1 MIGNFMD
8 YFMDNKNCSGS
19 GKTRNISRNE
29 KHSRSVVWVLLGGHK
44 DNVPISF
51 AVVMF
56 IFSKKKTFLFPQM
69 YKVTITELLAFIV
82 NNQWCKISDFTPQ

>member
-1 MIGNFMD
+1 MIGNCMD

-51 AVVMF
+51 AVVML
-56 IFSKKKTFLFPQM
+56 IFSKKNIFVST
-69 YKVTITELLAFIV
+69 
-82 NNQWCKISDFTPQ
+82 NNV

>member
-1 MIGNFMD
+1 MIGNCMD

-56 IFSKKKTFLFPQM
+56 IFSKKKHFCFHKCIKLL
-69 YKVTITELLAFIV
+69 LLAFIV